1 VACRPVR
8 QNLLYIPHEFLG
20 LPVFG
25 FGWLLIVW
33 VALSGIWLALL
44 VRRQGWNADTL
55 GYLPILA
62 IVAVAIVAVLPKV
75 EVANAAGEL
84 LGVPIRGYGLM
95 LLLGCLAGMLLAA
108 WRAKQMG
115 VKPELVFSMGFW
127 LVVCG
132 IAGARLF
139 HVIQYW
145 DQLTRDAETLGEMA
159 IAIFDMTSGGLVIYG
174 GMIGGVG
181 AAFVYLL
188 IKRAPVLAIADIM
201 APSLALGLALGRLG
215 CFFNGCCFGGACE
228 YPWAVTFPYASPP
241 YVDQYQKDKL
251 PTPATLFKHDS
262 GGLQPIELRVN
273 ENGRPIV
280 YYVHPKAEFQGS
292 TPRRGEVVTDIN
304 GRKIE
309 SYRQA
314 AAILLSDPPPFR
326 LKTAAGREV
335 SWSKLIEP
343 PRSLPIHPTQIY
355 STING
360 IFPGVLVRLPVP
372 SP

>member
-1 VACRPVR
+1 
-8 QNLLYIPHEFLG
+8 
-20 LPVFG
+20 
-25 FGWLLIVW
+25 
-33 VALSGIWLALL
+33 
-44 VRRQGWNADTL
+44 
-55 GYLPILA
+55 
-62 IVAVAIVAVLPKV
+62 
-75 EVANAAGEL
+75 
-84 LGVPIRGYGLM
+84 
-95 LLLGCLAGMLLAA
+95 
-108 WRAKQMG
+108 
-115 VKPELVFSMGFW
+115 
-127 LVVCG
+127 
-132 IAGARLF
+132 
-139 HVIQYW
+139 
-145 DQLTRDAETLGEMA
+145 
-159 IAIFDMTSGGLVIYG
+159 MTSGGLVIYG

-360 IFPGVLVRLPVP
+360 IFMALVFWFAYPYRRRDGSIFATLLIVYPITRFVLEIIRTDEGAIGQTGLTISQNVSIVMLLAGVALWIYILRRPAGSVLPP
-372 SP
+372 PAATGSGGKAAPAAASS